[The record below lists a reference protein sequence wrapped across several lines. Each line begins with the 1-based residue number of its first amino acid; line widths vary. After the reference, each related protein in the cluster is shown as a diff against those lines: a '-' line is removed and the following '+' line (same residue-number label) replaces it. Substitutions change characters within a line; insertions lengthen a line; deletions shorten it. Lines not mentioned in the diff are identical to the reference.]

1 MKKFLTIDFERY
13 ENTKCW
19 KDVGAIP
26 YALAKYCNYKS
37 TLICFENNETVD
49 KIYEKYV
56 DLIQLKY
63 KKNKII
69 NIFTI
74 YLYVL
79 RKINHYDIINMYHG
93 VFFTIVLA
101 CLIKLI
107 NPNVKI
113 YIKLDLG
120 RKYYNKL
127 VEVDRINN
135 YKYKIICILNK
146 VIDLYTVETKN
157 YVNVL
162 NNIKKF
168 GGKVKY
174 LPNGFFSDLVEFDEN
189 IKKEKIILTVGRL
202 GTVEKNTEM
211 LVEAIECIE
220 PSKLKNWKIYL
231 VGSMT
236 DEFYVWL
243 NNKLN
248 SKSYLK
254 KNFVI
259 TGKINDK
266 KELYTIYNKS
276 SVFVLPSRFE
286 SWGIALTEAMAFG
299 CYPIVTNCCDAF
311 SEILYTCNFAKIIQN
326 EDKNA
331 LKNSIEEILDGKVD
345 YIRKGQIAYEFTRK
359 KYDWQVII
367 KTLDKYLK

>member
-1 MKKFLTIDFERY
+1 MRKFLTIDFGRH
-13 ENTKCW
+13 ENIKCW
-19 KDVGAIP
+19 KDIGAIP
-26 YALAKYCNYKS
+26 YALAKYYNYKT

-56 DLIQLKY
+56 NVILLKY
-63 KKNKII
+63 KKNKMK

-74 YLYVL
+74 YSYVL

-93 VFFTIVLA
+93 GFLPIVLA

-107 NPNVKI
+107 KPNVRI

-127 VEVDRINN
+127 LEVDRINN
-135 YKYKIICILNK
+135 FKYKIICVLNK
-146 VIDLYTVETKN
+146 VIDLYTVETEK
-157 YVNVL
+157 YVDVL

-174 LPNGFFSDLVEFDEN
+174 LPNGFFSDLVEFDKN

-220 PSKLKNWKIYL
+220 HSKLENWKIYL
-231 VGSMT
+231 VGPMT
-236 DEFYVWL
+236 DEFKLWL
-243 NNKLN
+243 NSKLN

-266 KELYTIYNKS
+266 KELYKIYNKS

-286 SWGIALTEAMAFG
+286 SWGIALTEAMAFS

-311 SEILYTCNFAKIIQN
+311 SEILDTSNFAKVIQN

-331 LKNSIEEILDGKVD
+331 LKNSLEEILDGKVD
-345 YIRKGQIAYEFTRK
+345 YIKKGQIAYEFIRE

-367 KTLDKYLK
+367 KTLDKYFK